1 MVGKRGNIMNNK
13 DICIGDKFG
22 RLKVIEYAGRNYR
35 NRKTWLC
42 ECECG
47 NKKVISQDDLKSGKT
62 NSCGCLRKEMMSE
75 KSFKNLKGKRF
86 GEWTVLDLSGKNKYN
101 QRLWKCKCSCGEI
114 AEVTS
119 GVLLGGYSRSC
130 RDCAYKKK
138 GENQKTHG
146 MSRNRIYKIYQGVLN
161 RCNNKN
167 NYSFEHY
174 GGRGIM
180 VCDKWSGEHGF
191 ENFYKWAIENEY
203 SEELTIDRIDVNG
216 NYEPDNCRWVDMKAQ
231 ANNRRNNVSI
241 MYNGKNQTLAQWS
254 EELGINFYT
263 LYARIEKNNWDVER
277 AFTTK

>member
-22 RLKVIEYAGRNYR
+22 RLKAIEYAGRNYR

-42 ECECG
+42 KCDCG

-75 KSFKNLKGKRF
+75 KSFKDLKGKRF

-191 ENFYKWAIENEY
+191 ENFYKWAIENGY

>member
-75 KSFKNLKGKRF
+75 KSFKDLKGKRF

-191 ENFYKWAIENEY
+191 ENFYKWAIENGY

>member
-1 MVGKRGNIMNNK
+1 MNNK

-42 ECECG
+42 KCDCG

-75 KSFKNLKGKRF
+75 KSFKDLKGKRF
-86 GEWTVLDLSGKNKYN
+86 GEWIVLDLSEKNKYN

-191 ENFYKWAIENEY
+191 ENFYKWAIENGY

>member
-1 MVGKRGNIMNNK
+1 MNNK

-75 KSFKNLKGKRF
+75 KSFKDLKGKRF
-86 GEWTVLDLSGKNKYN
+86 GEWTVLDLSEKNKYN

-191 ENFYKWAIENEY
+191 ENFYKWAIENGY